1 MSLSFLGEIKL
12 PKDYCC
18 SDLDL
23 DAEFEVIL
31 PRRQGLG
38 LCGTALVSYLISLHN
53 KMVYTV
59 QKFSNEDNRW
69 VYKPREHAVCPSL
82 GSGASEPSALS
93 MAEPPFAILSRV
105 AHRRAAYTCSDYT
118 GWNRSVPMSVLH
130 IQHVSCPSAIL

>member
-12 PKDYCC
+12 PKDYCR

-23 DAEFEVIL
+23 DTEFELIL
-31 PRRQGLG
+31 PWRRGLG

-69 VYKPREHAVCPSL
+69 VYKPTEHGVCPSL
-82 GSGASEPSALS
+82 GS
-93 MAEPPFAILSRV
+93 
-105 AHRRAAYTCSDYT
+105 
-118 GWNRSVPMSVLH
+118 
-130 IQHVSCPSAIL
+130 